1 MKLNTIGLLFGAA
14 FGGLLAGA
22 NLHEY
27 DTIHAMLALEEI
39 DVFLLM
45 ASAIAVSAP
54 LLWILERRGHTTAF
68 GGVLSL
74 RRSRPQKHHVQGG
87 VLFGL
92 GWAVAGTCPA
102 PALVM
107 ISSGALLGLVAI
119 PGIFLGL
126 HLRERQM
133 GSVFHVG
140 DGEHRE
146 TVIASS
152 VEEVAS
158 PVGVELGGCSGL
170 LELPVDQVPS
180 GEVAGPTDAE
190 PAVVR
195 APVVV
200 QRPKIEEFSR

>member
-1 MKLNTIGLLFGAA
+1 MKLSAIGLLFGAA

-45 ASAIAVSAP
+45 ASAVAVSAP
-54 LLWILERRGHTTAF
+54 LLWLLERRGHTTPF
-68 GGVLSL
+68 GGALSL
-74 RRSRPQKHHVQGG
+74 SRSRPQKHHVQGG
-87 VLFGL
+87 VVFGL
-92 GWAVAGTCPA
+92 GWAIAGTCPA

-133 GSVFHVG
+133 GSIFHVG

-146 TVIASS
+146 ETVAD
-152 VEEVAS
+152 
-158 PVGVELGGCSGL
+158 GCSGL
-170 LELPVDQVPS
+170 SELPVDTAAS
-180 GEVAGPTDAE
+180 HDDGIE
-190 PAVVR
+190 PAKVGAR
-195 APVVV
+195 
-200 QRPKIEEFSR
+200 EFSG